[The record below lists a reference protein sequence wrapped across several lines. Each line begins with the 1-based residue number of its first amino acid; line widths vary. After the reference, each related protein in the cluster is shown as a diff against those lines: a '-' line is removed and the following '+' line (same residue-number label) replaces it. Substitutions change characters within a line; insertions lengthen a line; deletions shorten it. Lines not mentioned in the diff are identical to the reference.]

1 MSVPQRKNRVSLS
14 ATLLL
19 AGASGVAI
27 ISRLSLWQ
35 HLYGTPLWLDM
46 LQAGSQAGVVGG
58 VADWFAVTALF
69 RHPLGLPIPHTAI
82 LPQRKAQLGSAL
94 GRFMVEHFLTKVE
107 VIRLLEQVDLPVLL
121 ARFLQKSEIE
131 NQILRYLRNL
141 TPAILERIGDGRGS
155 SFLVTL
161 FPTLL
166 KREDVTALV
175 LRGFKALVDEEIHQE
190 VFSFFLAQLKE
201 FVTTREEDLRGFVE
215 KRVKEQGGRL
225 IGWAMGTSIATQV
238 LTALRAELGRVDP
251 MDSDLRHGFTRW
263 VRTKIQELEDDPQS
277 AHDVMESITAFFAH
291 ESVKEWSGSLWQ
303 RLRMMVEDDSA
314 RDDGLSMQALRTI
327 YQQFI
332 ESLTHGTVLS
342 NRMNQAVQ
350 QAVIKALPATQHY
363 AAGMIERVMGEWSAE
378 SLSARLEAGIGRDLA
393 YIRVNG
399 TVVGFVVG
407 ALLEALLVWLVP

>member
-121 ARFLQKSEIE
+121 ARFLQKPEIE

-201 FVTTREEDLRGFVE
+201 FVTTREEDLRSFVE

-225 IGWAMGTSIATQV
+225 IGWAVGTSIATQV
-238 LTALRAELGRVDP
+238 LAALRAELGRVDP

-263 VRTKIQELEDDPQS
+263 VRTKIQELEDDPQG
-277 AHDVMESITAFFAH
+277 AHDLMESITAFFSH

-303 RLRMMVEDDSA
+303 RLRIMVEDDSA
-314 RDDGLSMQALRTI
+314 RDDGLSMQALRTM
-327 YQQFI
+327 YRQFV
-332 ESLTHGTVLS
+332 EALLQRTALS
-342 NRMNQAVQ
+342 TRMNHAVQ
-350 QAVIKALPATQHY
+350 QMVVKALPAMQDYTSN
-363 AAGMIERVMGEWSAE
+363 MIERVITEWDAK